1 MSIQS
6 KGRREAKKKLAERER
21 NQAEANPPVKA
32 KVEPHAELRDQN
44 RALLAGIV
52 RREGEWVLG
61 MDGRIAG
68 STGSAAHVLAMIRR
82 AATLHEAQGT
92 PVRLTWSDALKEAAH
107 AEAAGQGMSFEQF
120 EARLAQSMGAAE
132 VEAGDTP

>member
-1 MSIQS
+1 MSIHS

-21 NQAEANPPVKA
+21 NQAAANPAPKPA
-32 KVEPHAELRDQN
+32 VEPHAELRDQQ

-52 RREGEWVLG
+52 RRDGEWVLG

-68 STGSAAHVLAMIRR
+68 SSDSAAHVLAMIRR
-82 AATLHEAQGT
+82 AAVLHEAQGT

>member
-21 NQAEANPPVKA
+21 NQAEANPPVKP

-61 MDGRIAG
+61 MDGKIAG
-68 STGSAAHVLAMIRR
+68 ETTSAARVLALIMQ
-82 AATLHEAQGT
+82 AAEWHENNDT
-92 PVRLTWSDALKEAAH
+92 PVRLMYSDALKDAAH
-107 AEAAGQGMSFEQF
+107 AEVAEQGIDFDTWK
-120 EARLAQSMGAAE
+120 RNLAAE
-132 VEAGDTP
+132 LGIGAKDATATH